1 MSKSRPNTAEPGRN
15 DSGKHFIVE
24 CSVALCNVSA
34 VRASDLR
41 LDDLVTFKDGAISLH
56 GRRLVLHSVDAFAQ
70 SRRDYLDMLGLAQT
84 RRILTRFG
92 YFSGQADAAAVRRIY
107 PRIDLVEW
115 IKAGPRMH
123 SLMGVT
129 KAVVG
134 ALKVDPSQG
143 HFAMEVTWH
152 GSGEAEEH
160 LDCVGAATEPICWM
174 LVGYASGY
182 ATHCLGA
189 PVYFVETRC
198 HAAGSRVCMA
208 VGKDE
213 RSWGAELKPH
223 RQFFQ
228 ADDIKG
234 KIEALSRELRLRARE
249 LSEQR
254 ERVSALE
261 HLAFPHLPEV
271 HSRSFVRVLE
281 VAERAARFDSSVL
294 ITGESGVGKEVL
306 ARHIHSLSP
315 RRSGPFVPINCGAL
329 PETLLESEL
338 FGHTAGAFTGAREN
352 RTGLFEQAQHGTVF
366 LDEIAEISPA
376 VQVKLLRVL
385 QEREVLRLGEN
396 QPRKVDTR
404 VLAATNRDVKRAIA
418 DGAFREDLYYRLAV
432 MEIRVPSLRE
442 RKDDIVHLARHFVE
456 RTKVRLKMAVLKLD
470 PRCMALLEDYGW
482 PGNVRELENAIEH
495 AAVLSTSGVIRPA
508 HLPSA
513 VTQPRPPGLVAE
525 ATGAVKSLAEVESE
539 YIKAVLEH
547 AGGNRARAAMVLGIS
562 ATTLWRKLGARRPRS
577 AVG

>member
-1 MSKSRPNTAEPGRN
+1 
-15 DSGKHFIVE
+15 
-24 CSVALCNVSA
+24 

-41 LDDLVTFKDGAISLH
+41 LDELVTFDEGGISLH

-70 SRRDYLDMLGLAQT
+70 SRRDFLDMLGPVQT

-92 YFSGQADAAAVRRIY
+92 YFSGQADAAAIRRIY

-129 KAVVG
+129 RAVIG
-134 ALKVDPSQG
+134 ALKVDPSRG
-143 HFAMEVTWH
+143 RFSMEVTWH

-160 LDCVGAATEPICWM
+160 LARVGAATEPICWM

-198 HAAGSRVCMA
+198 HASGSRVCAA

-213 RSWGAELKPH
+213 PSWGAELKPN

-228 ADDIKG
+228 ADDIKS
-234 KIEALSRELRLRARE
+234 KIDTLTRELRRKARE
-249 LSEQR
+249 LSDER
-254 ERVSALE
+254 ERVSTLE
-261 HLAFPHLPEV
+261 QLVVPRLSEV
-271 HSRSFVRVLE
+271 HSRSFLRVLE
-281 VAERAARFDSSVL
+281 VAERTARFDSSVL

-306 ARHIHSLSP
+306 ARHIHALSP
-315 RRSGPFVPINCGAL
+315 RRSGPFVAINCGAL

-338 FGHTAGAFTGAREN
+338 FGHTAGAFTGARES

-396 QPRKVDTR
+396 QPRKIDAR
-404 VLAATNRDVKRAIA
+404 VLAATNRDVKQAIVQ
-418 DGAFREDLYYRLAV
+418 GAFREDLYYRLAV
-432 MEIRVPSLRE
+432 MEIRVPALRE
-442 RKDDIVHLARHFVE
+442 RKDDVVHLARHFVE
-456 RTKVRLKMAVLKLD
+456 RTKSRLKLADLRLGPSCV
-470 PRCMALLEDYGW
+470 AYLEGYGW

-495 AAVLSTSGVIRPA
+495 AAVLSTGGLILPV
-508 HLPSA
+508 HLPMA
-513 VTQPRPPGLVAE
+513 VTQPRAPGPTEV
-525 ATGAVKSLAEVESE
+525 GGGVKALALVESE

-547 AGGNRARAAMVLGIS
+547 TGGNRTRAATMLGLS
-562 ATTLWRKLGARRPRS
+562 TTTLWRKLGARRPQQ
-577 AVG
+577 AGG